1 MERLAEFYKKQVVP
15 KMKEKLGYKN
25 DMEVPKIS
33 KVIVN
38 IGTGPAIKEPKMLDV
53 MIRDLIKITGQK
65 PVQTKAKRAISGFN
79 IREGM
84 VVGLKVTLRKA
95 RMYDFLE
102 RFINIVLPNVRDFKG
117 LPKKGF
123 DGHGNYTVG
132 IKEQVVF
139 PELRTE
145 EITRLH
151 GLEININTTGK
162 TKEETETLFRFIG
175 FPIAKD
181 N

>member
-1 MERLAEFYKKQVVP
+1 MRRLVEIYKQQVVP
-15 KMKEKLGYKN
+15 KMKERLGYKN
-25 DMEVPKIS
+25 NMEVPKIS

-38 IGTGPAIKEPKMLDV
+38 IGIGPAIKEPKMLDI
-53 MIRDLIKITGQK
+53 MIKDLIKITGQK
-65 PVQTKAKRAISGFN
+65 PIQTKAKHAISGFN

-117 LPKKGF
+117 LSKKGF

-151 GLEININTTGK
+151 GLEININTTAK
-162 TKEETETLFRFIG
+162 TKEETETLFRFLG

>member
-15 KMKEKLGYKN
+15 KMKEKFGYKN
-25 DMEVPKIS
+25 NMAVPKIA
-33 KVIVN
+33 KVVVN
-38 IGTGPAIKEPKMLDV
+38 IGVGPATKDPKMLDV
-53 MIRDLIKITGQK
+53 MIRDLVKITGQK

-79 IREGM
+79 VREGM

-102 RFINIVLPNVRDFKG
+102 RFIKVVLPNVRDFKG
-117 LPKKGF
+117 LSKKGF
-123 DGHGNYTVG
+123 DDHGNYTVG

-139 PELRTE
+139 PEMRTDD
-145 EITRLH
+145 ITKLH
-151 GLEININTTGK
+151 GLEINVSTTAK
-162 TKEETETLFRFIG
+162 TKVETEVLFRCLG